1 MRAASA
7 LVLLGLGCLLLS
19 PVAAAEG
26 VDGSKPLVCDLTQ
39 VSQCDA
45 AAVCKDVTFAQ
56 IDLAPVFKIDISAG
70 RIASEDGRRSS
81 PIKSAETLDAVL
93 VVHGHQ
99 QQRGWTMVIER
110 ATGHLSATLAEVE
123 GAFVLAGA
131 CAEAG

>member
-1 MRAASA
+1 MRVASSF
-7 LVLLGLGCLLLS
+7 VVLGLIGLLLS

-26 VDGSKPLVCDLTQ
+26 LDGSRPLVCDLTQ

-56 IDLAPVFKIDISAG
+56 IDLPPVFKLDLSAG
-70 RIASEDGRRSS
+70 RIASEDGQRSS
-81 PIKSAETLDAVL
+81 PIKSTETLDAVL

-99 QQRGWTMVIER
+99 QERGWTMVIER

-123 GAFVLAGA
+123 GAFVIAGA
-131 CAEAG
+131 CTDAG